1 MLGAARCA
9 CGPNCLHGFA
19 LATHCT
25 AALRVSVQAARI
37 PIDIVHPEDSA
48 VVTGTLVT
56 SLEWIPL
63 NPSPVAPPQRL
74 PLLTEVGRGTFFVR
88 LVCAWDLPPADMAE
102 MSCNARVSI
111 LSTGRQQFTSSV
123 RSMCPVWIET
133 ARFEYV
139 SELGEV
145 WLEVQHVGQ
154 VRVTCR
160 CTPMPNWHP
169 FLEREGQRSRGCKR
183 GVKFVCT
190 CSHVCM
196 QS

>member
-1 MLGAARCA
+1 M
-9 CGPNCLHGFA
+9 
-19 LATHCT
+19 
-25 AALRVSVQAARI
+25 QAARI

-190 CSHVCM
+190 CSHVCV